1 MADAILEDIS
11 RFSMEAKLKAF
22 SNPTFLFLKLH
33 YSLLGTYACRLHL
46 HEFSILLFYF
56 YILTG
61 IKYLFL

>member
-33 YSLLGTYACRLHL
+33 YSLLGTFAACTYMN
-46 HEFSILLFYF
+46 FQFYSSIF
-56 YILTG
+56 TS
-61 IKYLFL
+61 